1 MSREERT
8 LKYNVNM
15 FWKVYGFVNAS
26 VFCFIVNVLVK
37 HNERLKQE
45 RDLL

>member
-15 FWKVYGFVNAS
+15 LWKVYGFVIAS
-26 VFCFIVNVLVK
+26 VFCFSVNVLVK
-37 HNERLKQE
+37 HNKRLKQ
-45 RDLL
+45 